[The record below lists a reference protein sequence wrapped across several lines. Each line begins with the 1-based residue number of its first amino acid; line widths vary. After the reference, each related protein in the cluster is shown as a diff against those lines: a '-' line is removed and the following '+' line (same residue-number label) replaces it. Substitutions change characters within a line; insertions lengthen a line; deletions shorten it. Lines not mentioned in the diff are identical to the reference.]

1 MIEQAVSTVDELYRA
16 RTPGSARLYAEALKV
31 LPGGVTHSNRYW
43 APYPI
48 HVDHAKASRM
58 VDVDGN
64 EYIDY
69 WVANGTMFMGHANAR
84 IAAAVAAVLERG
96 THFGVSHDLI
106 GRLAAKIVEL
116 VPSAEVVRFTNSGS
130 EAAAHA
136 LRIARGYT
144 GRKKIARFEGTF
156 HGVIDGLHYGFRSP
170 FDRPDCD
177 GIPPSAYSDTLV
189 CPYNNIE
196 RTAEILRAHRED
208 LAGVILEPIT
218 GVIAGEP
225 EFLRGLRELCD
236 QFGAVL
242 IYDEIV
248 TGFRMAPGGAQ
259 EFLGGVL
266 PDITLLGKVLGG
278 GFPVGAVTGR
288 RHVMDVLDPKRPI
301 EKRVEI
307 FGTYAGNV
315 AVMAAGLATLEQLAN
330 GEPQKQAA
338 RLAERAANSLRDIL
352 ARENEPAVVNQIG
365 CLLQVYFGLEKPPR
379 DHREETRS
387 DTAKRRQYHMAL
399 MTQGVF
405 FKPGSEGRVSA
416 AHTEADI
423 DETLNRIEHVI
434 ARGMHRL

>member
-1 MIEQAVSTVDELYRA
+1 MAERAATTVDELYRA

-48 HVDHAKASRM
+48 HVDRAKGSRM

-69 WVANGTMFMGHANAR
+69 WVANGTMFMGHANAKV
-84 IAAAVAAVLERG
+84 AAAVAAVLERG

-106 GRLAAKIVEL
+106 GKLAAKIVDL

-136 LRIARGYT
+136 LRVARGYT
-144 GRKKIARFEGTF
+144 GRRKIARFEGTF

-177 GIPPSAYSDTLV
+177 GIPPSAYADTLV
-189 CPYNNIE
+189 CPYNDIE
-196 RTAEILRAHRED
+196 RTAEILLRHRDD

-236 QFGAVL
+236 RLGAVL

-259 EFLGGVL
+259 EFLGGTL

-278 GFPVGAVTGR
+278 GFPVGAVAGR
-288 RHVMDVLDPKRPI
+288 REVMDVLDPKRPV

-315 AVMAAGLATLEQLAN
+315 AVMAAGLATLEQLAD
-330 GEPQKQAA
+330 GEPQKHAA
-338 RLAERAANSLRDIL
+338 RLAERAAKSLRDIL

-365 CLLQVYFGLEKPPR
+365 CLLQVYFGLERSPR
-379 DHREETRS
+379 DHRDEARS
-387 DTAKRRQYHMAL
+387 DTAKRRQYHIAL

-416 AHTEADI
+416 AHSARDI

-434 ARGMHRL
+434 VGGMHRL